1 LGVSGVDFEQYRQ
14 AIVDED
20 QLGWL
25 SIMFWVS
32 GGAALLFSLYFLI
45 YVGLGLAIAS
55 IPPTGDASS
64 PPAFFGLIF
73 AGFGLVGFS
82 FLAALG
88 ALKILSGFWI
98 RKHKH
103 RVTVMVV
110 AGISCLEIPYGTL
123 LGVLTFVVLG
133 RSSVAALFG
142 SPAVPRAQR
151 QAPAPAPETA
161 DSFEGWT

>member
-1 LGVSGVDFEQYRQ
+1 MSRVDFEQYRQ

-25 SIMFWVS
+25 SLMFWVS

-64 PPAFFGLIF
+64 PPAFFGFVF
-73 AGFGLVGFS
+73 AGIGLVGFA
-82 FLAALG
+82 FLATFG

-103 RVTVMVV
+103 RVIVMVI

-133 RSSVAALFG
+133 RRSIAVLFG
-142 SPAVPRAQR
+142 SPSLRPVPPTTA
-151 QAPAPAPETA
+151 APAPETA